1 MRKGNFEFPRFSGFK
16 IIIAIAVIGQSLIAE
31 KSGQFR
37 DRLRK
42 RNRESNDFLLPLPS
56 ADAAPSCA

>member
-37 DRLRK
+37 DRQGKKKQRVQRLFA
-42 RNRESNDFLLPLPS
+42 SF
-56 ADAAPSCA
+56 AVG